1 MNIGRALKLCRSAR
15 RISLDAL
22 AERTLLSQSYL
33 SMIES
38 NKREP
43 TLSTI
48 GKIAKALEVPVPIVM
63 FLAAEK
69 DDLKGFDIETSS
81 RLSIAAMNVIRA
93 L

>member
-1 MNIGRALKLCRSAR
+1 M
-15 RISLDAL
+15 DAL

-69 DDLKGFDIETSS
+69 DDLKGFDVETSS

>member
-1 MNIGRALKLCRSAR
+1 MNIGHALKLCRSAR

>member
-1 MNIGRALKLCRSAR
+1 MNIGHALKMCRSAKR
-15 RISLDAL
+15 LSLDAL

>member
-1 MNIGRALKLCRSAR
+1 M
-15 RISLDAL
+15 DAL

>member
-1 MNIGRALKLCRSAR
+1 M
-15 RISLDAL
+15 DTL

-48 GKIAKALEVPVPIVM
+48 GKIAKALKVPVPIIM

-69 DDLKGFDIETSS
+69 DDLKGVDAETSS
-81 RLSIAAMNVIRA
+81 RLSLAAMDVIRA